1 MKVRIPNKLFFS
13 ITEVSKIIEVP
24 SHVLRYWEKE
34 FRQFLKPTKS
44 ETKRRKYQKKD
55 IQTILKIKELLY
67 KEKYSIAGAKKR
79 LKQET
84 VFPDL
89 LKECKQELRK
99 ILRALDK
106 Q

>member
-13 ITEVSKIIEVP
+13 ITEVSKITKVL

-34 FRQFLKPTKS
+34 FKQFLKPVKS
-44 ETKRRKYQKKD
+44 ETKRRRYQRKD
-55 IQTILKIKELLY
+55 IQIILRIKELLY

-84 VFPDL
+84 VLPNL
-89 LKECKQELRK
+89 VKECKRELRK
-99 ILRALDK
+99 ILRVLNK
-106 Q
+106 